1 MGCCSARY
9 QDTPWNSN
17 SIGLVPG
24 WITGLRK
31 RNKEPTKSF
40 HKHVDTQCRPE
51 MGLQISGG
59 RIAEPKRIG
68 NRWAN
73 KTLHGH
79 ADSIAIDN
87 SRKAE
92 TIQVSF
98 KQWLDK
104 ENLVH
109 PYSGI
114 LFGIKRNEIPIHVT
128 MWMNLEN
135 MLSERNQTQKIV
147 YCMTQLY
154 GNIQNRQ
161 IHRDRKQIN
170 GYQGLGEGAREWLPS
185 GYLVSSRADEEHC
198 GNRQCRGFHS
208 TVNALNGLNCAL
220 KHGLPILN
228 VNFMWW
234 PLSQF

>member
-114 LFGIKRNEIPIHVT
+114 LFGNKKEWSIHIHYNT
-128 MWMNLEN
+128 DDLKT
-135 MLSERNQTQKIV
+135 SPGQRNQVRLVKAMV
-147 YCMTQLY
+147 FPVVMY
-154 GNIQNRQ
+154 GCESWAIKKSWAPNNRYFWTVVLEETWESL
-161 IHRDRKQIN
+161 
-170 GYQGLGEGAREWLPS
+170 GLQGDPTSPS
-185 GYLVSSRADEEHC
+185 
-198 GNRQCRGFHS
+198 
-208 TVNALNGLNCAL
+208 
-220 KHGLPILN
+220 
-228 VNFMWW
+228 
-234 PLSQF
+234 